1 MGDGSPFRLIHRAVP
16 PRQAVAANF
25 EAAGLSEKGR
35 PPLLLLLHGYGANE
49 EDLFSLASYV
59 DPRFL
64 VVSPRAPITL
74 APGAY
79 AWFNLGLGPQ
89 GFQYDS
95 QEVGAG
101 LEALGQFLGE
111 VRDQYQVDPTQV
123 FLLGFS
129 QGAMMALQLA
139 LTHPGLAAGVVALSG
154 RALPNL
160 DQQLSDPGVLR
171 GFPIFVAHGT
181 IDAVLP
187 IHHGRETRAVLSRL
201 PVELDYHEYPMGHEI
216 SPESFRDASGW
227 LTRHLDIPG
236 RDQGGAA

>member
-16 PRQAVAANF
+16 PRDGLATTSD
-25 EAAGLSEKGR
+25 AAGLGEKGR

-89 GFQYDS
+89 GFEYDS
-95 QEVGAG
+95 REVRTG
-101 LEALGQFLGE
+101 LDALGQFLDE
-111 VRDQYQVDPTQV
+111 VRNQYQVDPSRV

-160 DQQLSDPGVLR
+160 DQQLSNPEALR

-187 IHHGRETRAVLSRL
+187 IHHGRETRAVLSQL

-216 SPESFRDASGW
+216 TPESFRDASGW
-227 LTRHLDIPG
+227 LTRHLD
-236 RDQGGAA
+236 R

>member
-16 PRQAVAANF
+16 PRQAIGGNA
-25 EAAGLSEKGR
+25 EAAGLGEKGQ

-49 EDLFSLASYV
+49 EDLFSLATYV

-89 GFQYDS
+89 GFEYDS
-95 QEVGAG
+95 REVRAG
-101 LEALGQFLGE
+101 LEALGQFLDE
-111 VRDQYQVDPTQV
+111 VRDQYQVDSARV

-139 LTHPGLAAGVVALSG
+139 LTHPGVAAGVVALSG

-160 DQQLSDPGVLR
+160 DQLLSNPEALR

-187 IHHGRETRAVLSRL
+187 IHHGRETRAVLSQL

-216 SPESFRDASGW
+216 TPESFRDASGW
-227 LTRHLDIPG
+227 LTRHLD
-236 RDQGGAA
+236 R

>member
-16 PRQAVAANF
+16 PRQAVAATS
-25 EAAGLSEKGR
+25 EAVESGGQGR

-111 VRDQYQVDPTQV
+111 VRDQYQVDPTRV

-139 LTHPGLAAGVVALSG
+139 LTHPGLTAGVVALSG

-160 DQQLSDPGVLR
+160 DQLLSDPGVLR

-201 PVELDYHEYPMGHEI
+201 PVELDYHEYSMGHEI

-227 LTRHLDIPG
+227 LTRHLNLPG
-236 RDQGGAA
+236 TQQS

>member
-1 MGDGSPFRLIHRAVP
+1 MRDAMPFRLVHRAVP
-16 PRQAVAANF
+16 PREGAGAA
-25 EAAGLSEKGR
+25 SESGETDR

-59 DPRFL
+59 DSRFL
-64 VVSPRAPITL
+64 VVSPRAPVTL

-89 GFQYDS
+89 GFEYDAR
-95 QEVGAG
+95 EVRAG
-101 LEALGQFLGE
+101 LEALGQFLVE
-111 VRDQYQVDPTQV
+111 VRDQYRVDPTRV

-160 DQQLSDPGVLR
+160 DQQLSDPEALR

-181 IDAVLP
+181 IDALLP

-216 SPESFRDASGW
+216 TPESFRDVSIW
-227 LTRHLDIPG
+227 LTRRLDLSATG
-236 RDQGGAA
+236 